1 MTLELYNFAA
11 STCSQKAR
19 ICLQEKGLEWED
31 HLLEPGKGA
40 HLRPEYL
47 EINPNGVV
55 PTLIHDGDPVVDSA
69 VIVEYLNDVFP
80 EPPLAPDEAIEIAKM
95 RTWMR
100 FFEEVP
106 TPAVRYPSF
115 QKVLIQPFKNISAE
129 KFERAAEK
137 RPLKTDFYKR
147 MGQDGFSEEEM
158 NKAFDDINI
167 TIKRMEKAL
176 SDGGPWIMGDRFTL
190 ADICVIPTFDRMAD
204 LGYQNLW
211 EDGYPAFT
219 DWVDRSLERPSVQ
232 KAFYQGS
239 RFSDFHPELGLGRKK
254 PAA

>member
-1 MTLELYNFAA
+1 MTIELYNFAA

-19 ICLQEKGLEWED
+19 ICLQEKGLEWKD
-31 HLLEPGKGA
+31 HLFHPGKGE

-55 PTLIHDGDPVVDSA
+55 PTLLHDGQPVVDSA

-80 EPPLAPDEAIEIAKM
+80 EPPLAPDAPIEIAKM

-100 FFEEVP
+100 FFEEVS

-147 MGQDGFSEEEM
+147 MGQDGFSAAEM
-158 NKAFDDINI
+158 KKAFDDINI
-167 TIKRMEKAL
+167 TIVRLEKAL
-176 SDGGPWIMGDRFTL
+176 SAGGPWIMGERFTL

-204 LGYQNLW
+204 LGYKNMW
-211 EDGYPAFT
+211 EEGYPAVT
-219 DWVDRSLERPSVQ
+219 DWVDRSLGRPSV
-232 KAFYQGS
+232 KKSFYEGS
-239 RFSDFHPELGLGRKK
+239 RFSEVYPDLELGR
-254 PAA
+254 